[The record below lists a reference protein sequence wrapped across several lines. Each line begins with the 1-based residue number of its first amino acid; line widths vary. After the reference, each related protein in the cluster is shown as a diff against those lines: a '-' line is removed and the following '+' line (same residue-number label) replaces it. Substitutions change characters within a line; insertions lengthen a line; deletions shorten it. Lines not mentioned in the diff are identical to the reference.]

1 MITWD
6 ELERRRRTGSTVGG
20 VPYSGYL
27 AVVLSL
33 VSSLAV
39 VAIVSKNHAVA
50 SLWAG
55 VAAFL
60 IQILIVLFLEIR
72 IVRFGVL
79 TCLAAIILPLGAA
92 ILFGI

>member
-1 MITWD
+1 MMLSWD
-6 ELERRRRTGSTVGG
+6 ELERRRTGGTVGG

>member
-1 MITWD
+1 MMITWD
-6 ELERRRRTGSTVGG
+6 ELERRRTGGTVGG
-20 VPYSGYL
+20 IPYSGYL

-39 VAIVSKNHAVA
+39 VAIVSKNHAGA

-55 VAAFL
+55 LAAFWA
-60 IQILIVLFLEIR
+60 QILIVLYLEIR

-79 TCLAAIILPLGAA
+79 TCFAAIILPLGVA